1 LIGKEAQLL
10 VGCDCDNDYRRTEC
24 PPIEPEAPVPRA
36 DFSDLKEVTVD
47 SRTETHDSLA
57 VERQPLLLEEPNA
70 EEDMDIDSD
79 SPLIS
84 KEVQLLIGS
93 EYDHDYRSTECS
105 PMEPGAPVPC
115 TDFSDSKEVAI
126 DCKTETHDSLPVER
140 QQVLLEEANTEDDM
154 DLDKNE
160 LLTLEDPSPIG
171 YGCTK
176 YIKCIKLN
184 GLSCIVH

>member
-1 LIGKEAQLL
+1 
-10 VGCDCDNDYRRTEC
+10 
-24 PPIEPEAPVPRA
+24 
-36 DFSDLKEVTVD
+36 
-47 SRTETHDSLA
+47 
-57 VERQPLLLEEPNA
+57 
-70 EEDMDIDSD
+70 
-79 SPLIS
+79 
-84 KEVQLLIGS
+84 
-93 EYDHDYRSTECS
+93 
-105 PMEPGAPVPC
+105 MEPGAPVPC
-115 TDFSDSKEVAI
+115 TDFSDSKEVVI